1 MWNID
6 GDDPAR
12 AIGWLMGEVIQS
24 RNEIRSV
31 PFDHDVAAEPQNFAD
46 QLVILVSVRDD
57 NGVNPLVDALHD
69 EPEVEDALQC
79 PSPVVPQR
87 GLAVND
93 PRRFREKLGRNGR
106 GEYHVFMEVL
116 QNGLDVVGI
125 PCF

>member
-1 MWNID
+1 M
-6 GDDPAR
+6 
-12 AIGWLMGEVIQS
+12 
-24 RNEIRSV
+24 
-31 PFDHDVAAEPQNFAD
+31 PFDHNVAAEPQNFAD

-57 NGVNPLVDALHD
+57 NRVNPLVDALSD
-69 EPEVEDALQC
+69 EPEAGAALQR
-79 PSPVVPQR
+79 PSPVAPQR
-87 GLAVND
+87 GLAANE